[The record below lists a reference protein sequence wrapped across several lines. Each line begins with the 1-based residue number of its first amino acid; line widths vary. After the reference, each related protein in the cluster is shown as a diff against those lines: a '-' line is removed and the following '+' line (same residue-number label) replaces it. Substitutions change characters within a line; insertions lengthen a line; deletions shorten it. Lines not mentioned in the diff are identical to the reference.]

1 MRVSP
6 ETDNNFVIT
15 RASST
20 RAYACASAQLPECR
34 SDMAAPA
41 VLPETAVM
49 HIFSIMTVNTAS
61 TRRIH
66 LLSGTR
72 VTGHARNF
80 PVCAVKLKTR
90 FVVMIK
96 VPDTPVAR
104 VVADTTDRA
113 QLSLVRVVLA
123 VAAHARAGCV
133 LESRSLVT
141 ILAYD
146 FHVTAEE
153 REARFRMIK
162 ARRFPALLAM
172 TVFATRA
179 LLAGVNI
186 ILAMA

>member
-6 ETDNNFVIT
+6 ATDSAFVFT
-15 RASST
+15 RGCSA
-20 RAYACASAQLPECR
+20 RAYACAGAQLPECR
-34 SDMAAPA
+34 SDMAATA
-41 VLPETAVM
+41 VLPEAAVM
-49 HIFSIMTVNTAS
+49 HIFAVMTINTAS

-66 LLSGTR
+66 LVSGTC

-80 PVCAVKLKTR
+80 VVCAVKLKTR

-104 VVADTTDRA
+104 VMADTTDRA

-123 VAAHARAGCV
+123 VATHARAGRI

-141 ILAYD
+141 VLACH
-146 FHVTAEE
+146 FHVTAEQ
-153 REARFRMIK
+153 RETRLRMIK
-162 ARRFPALLAM
+162 AHRFPALLAM